1 MPVRGPRIILPAGV
15 VKPLRKR
22 LNSLELMQDEDI
34 AILDRLHSRTAEYQA
49 GRIIQREKGRIE
61 MTRII
66 VSGWAIRFRTTPD
79 GNRQIVN
86 FLLPGDSIGRY
97 GALFPRSDSGV
108 ETITDATLAEFA
120 SAELMDVFRE
130 SARLGASLCWIGGQ
144 DERFLEQQIL
154 RIGALDATARI
165 AHLLVE
171 LQLRLLR
178 AGTPPADALSMPLSQ
193 KLISEALG
201 ISHVHANR
209 CCRKLEKDGLI
220 ETSPGSLTLLDP
232 GELKKLCGYD
242 DDFGMAQIP
251 DASVRRL
258 TTPAN

>member
-49 GRIIQREKGRIE
+49 GRIVQREKGRIE

-86 FLLPGDSIGRY
+86 FLLPGDSIGLY

-120 SAELMDVFRE
+120 SAELMDVFRQ
-130 SARLGASLCWIGGQ
+130 SARLGAALCWIGGQ
-144 DERFLEQQIL
+144 DERFLEQQIV
-154 RIGALDATARI
+154 RIGALHATDRI

-178 AGTPPADALSMPLSQ
+178 AGIPPADASAMPITQ
-193 KLISEALG
+193 KLIADALG
-201 ISHVHANR
+201 ISHVHVNR
-209 CCRKLEKDGLI
+209 CCRQLEKKGLI
-220 ETSPGSLTLLDP
+220 ETLPGSLTLLDP
-232 GELKKLCGYD
+232 GALKQLCGYEGD
-242 DDFGMAQIP
+242 GGPRKIP
-251 DASVRRL
+251 EASIDRL
-258 TTPAN
+258 RTRPS